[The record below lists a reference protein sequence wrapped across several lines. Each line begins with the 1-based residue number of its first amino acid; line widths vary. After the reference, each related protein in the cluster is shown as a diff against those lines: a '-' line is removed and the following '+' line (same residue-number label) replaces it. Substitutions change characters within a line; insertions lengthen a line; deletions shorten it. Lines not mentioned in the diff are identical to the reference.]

1 MTPAQS
7 QTAAIKAWFNDWQ
20 HTILACVCLVC
31 AVCAGVF
38 VPLDRWE
45 KLGRYLSDPATAV
58 TFTAIGGVFVAL
70 YRRARG
76 LPPVLAL
83 LMALGSASIGCGPS
97 VTPETRTLYAI
108 EQARCVENEEA
119 IVARQGTT
127 EAQDQADLAAE
138 RARCDAALRAVEGG
152 H

>member
-1 MTPAQS
+1 MP
-7 QTAAIKAWFNDWQ
+7 
-20 HTILACVCLVC
+20 V
-31 AVCAGVF
+31 GVITG
-38 VPLDRWE
+38 V
-45 KLGRYLSDPATAV
+45 GATA
-58 TFTAIGGVFVAL
+58 
-70 YRRARG
+70 
-76 LPPVLAL
+76 
-83 LMALGSASIGCGPS
+83 SSGCGPS

-108 EQARCVENEEA
+108 EQARCVESEEA